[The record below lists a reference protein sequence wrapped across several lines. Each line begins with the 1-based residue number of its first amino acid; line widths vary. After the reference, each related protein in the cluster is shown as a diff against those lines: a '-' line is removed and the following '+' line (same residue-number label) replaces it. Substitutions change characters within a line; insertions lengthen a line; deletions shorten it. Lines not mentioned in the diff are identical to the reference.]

1 MLKQIRRVF
10 PESDRQVDIAVACK
24 LLKPHFSSGGELTG
38 ESLDGTVGLDGVAA
52 VEGVGA
58 VTSEPVTLMASF

>member
-1 MLKQIRRVF
+1 MSGK
-10 PESDRQVDIAVACK
+10 VARTK
-24 LLKPHFSSGGELTG
+24 DGAEALGAGGELTG

-52 VEGVGA
+52 VEGVVA